1 MPLFLPPKLPA
12 YVALN
17 ILIIFKEMGPE
28 TRERSCSELWGC
40 DTRAREEKG
49 KVRKTELSLAV

>member
-1 MPLFLPPKLPA
+1 
-12 YVALN
+12 VALN

-28 TRERSCSELWGC
+28 MRERSWSELWGC
-40 DTRAREEKG
+40 DTRAREKKG